1 MRLLEFH
8 CIWVHVF
15 VNIYSNKREHSA
27 NKNIWRDQNPYR
39 YKKHNRVLRSQAP
52 IQNSKML
59 RNFHHNATEKD
70 SFQWRIKN
78 VPITRPCRNDG
89 TYWFPLRGFSLARRA
104 TAKRP
109 RGANHRLSVAWL
121 SGGFSRNPSPWFSP
135 RTSNP
140 PTFSRWWFSVTQIAS
155 GIGNGICS
163 NTDLGIAQK
172 PISIAPD
179 TFLQPTDKSVR
190 YSHMVVQPTASETF
204 CV

>member
-78 VPITRPCRNDG
+78 APITRPCRNDG

-109 RGANHRLSVAWL
+109 RGANHRLSVASL
-121 SGGFSRNPSPWFSP
+121 SVGFSRFQ
-135 RTSNP
+135 
-140 PTFSRWWFSVTQIAS
+140 PTGFSRWSLSEPLPLAWDILRIAMWQPPLWFWFLWVPQGTKSLRQ
-155 GIGNGICS
+155 
-163 NTDLGIAQK
+163 
-172 PISIAPD
+172 PPF
-179 TFLQPTDKSVR
+179 TFD
-190 YSHMVVQPTASETF
+190 A
-204 CV
+204 